1 MNQVKSIL
9 GLNISTLNLK
19 ETVDYV
25 FSSITSESII
35 LREDVN
41 AFKLTLMT
49 HNSPIS
55 KAFEKSTFINADGAS
70 IVLAHRIL
78 FNSRIPRVTGCDLM
92 PALVKKCPEHNKK
105 IFLLGATQQVV
116 ELLANNI
123 SSELGAKTIA
133 GYRNGYFNESDW
145 KEITKQINDSQA
157 DFLFVGTPSPQ
168 KENFIV
174 ANIDNLSTVKF
185 VMGVGGAFDVLSG
198 TIRRAPV
205 WVQKLGME
213 WLYRVLQEPKR
224 MWKRY
229 LICNSKFF
237 LILIIEKLK
246 QLRASSSNSR

>member
-9 GLNISTLNLK
+9 GLKISTLNLQ

-25 FSSITSESII
+25 FDSIHKNDVI

-41 AFKLTLMT
+41 AFKLSLMK
-49 HNSPIS
+49 HDSPIT

-92 PALVKKCPEHNKK
+92 PELIKQCPKHKKT
-105 IFLLGATQQVV
+105 IFLLGATQEVV

-123 SSELGAKTIA
+123 SKEFGSDTIA
-133 GYRNGYFNESDW
+133 GYRNGYFGESDW
-145 KEITKQINDSQA
+145 MEITQQINDSQA

-168 KENFIV
+168 KENFII
-174 ANIDNLSTVKF
+174 ANIDNLSNVGF

-198 TIRRAPV
+198 TIRRAPT

-229 LICNSKFF
+229 LVCNTKF
-237 LILIIEKLK
+237 LILLSREKIK
-246 QLRASSSNSR
+246 QFRTPNSTP

>member
-9 GLNISTLNLK
+9 GLEISTLDLQ

-25 FSSITSESII
+25 FDAIKNEGVI

-41 AFKLTLMT
+41 AFKLSLMQPGSAIT
-49 HNSPIS
+49 

-70 IVLAHRIL
+70 IVLAHSIL
-78 FNSRIPRVTGCDLM
+78 FNGRIPRVTGCDLM
-92 PALVKKCPEHNKK
+92 PELIKKCPKHNKR
-105 IFLLGATQQVV
+105 IFLLGATQEVV

-123 SSELGAKTIA
+123 SNEFGSKTIA
-133 GYRNGYFNESDW
+133 GYRNGYFGESNW
-145 KEITKQINDSQA
+145 KEITQQINESEA

-168 KENFIV
+168 KENFII
-174 ANIDNLSTVKF
+174 ANIDSLSSVKF

-198 TIRRAPV
+198 TIRRAPA

-213 WLYRVLQEPKR
+213 WFYRVLQEPRR

-229 LICNSKFF
+229 LVCNTKF
-237 LILIIEKLK
+237 LALLLREKLK
-246 QLRASSSNSR
+246 QLRTPNSNP